1 MRSFTPEEPEED
13 NDEYY
18 YLEEDDDYD
27 DFSGEGEDTASLF
40 CRCQNTSLNKKNFSA
55 ICDKITE
62 SKKHIT

>member
-18 YLEEDDDYD
+18 YLEEDDN

-40 CRCQNTSLNKKNFSA
+40 CRFQNTSLNKKNFSA